1 MPYVITDTC
10 VGSCEQECVQVC
22 PMDVIHGPV
31 PNEELRLLPKAQLR
45 ERYPT
50 LQLYIDPEGCICCD
64 ACRPECP
71 SQAIYEEDDVPADQR
86 HSIEA
91 NAAFFRNRSTR

>member
-1 MPYVITDTC
+1 MSYVITDAC
-10 VGSCEQECVQVC
+10 VGTCEQACVRVC

-31 PNEELRLLPKAQLR
+31 PNEELRLIPAAQLR
-45 ERYPT
+45 ERFPAM
-50 LQLYIDPEGCICCD
+50 QLFIDPAGCVNCD

-71 SQAIYEEDDVPADQR
+71 AEAIYEEDDVPADQR

-91 NAAFFRNRSTR
+91 NAAFFRERSTG